1 MQFPGCALAFLTE
14 TDKRGRGFP
23 PPLCGKQKKICS
35 AEKTV
40 EKLHCR
46 AYNDPYSQQML
57 AGNRAVHSCPA
68 AHRRSN
74 TLRGLKGE
82 TGTVSGWHSGE
93 ARARRGGRRCNAGR
107 KPLQISQAKGQSRS
121 GGIREDGRLIPS
133 APVSICR
140 LRADLWGSVLF
151 YTVRNPVGRG
161 EDTETEREDSP

>member
-1 MQFPGCALAFLTE
+1 MQFPGRILAFLTE
-14 TDKRGRGFP
+14 TDKRGRVFP

-40 EKLHCR
+40 EKIPGR

-57 AGNRAVHSCPA
+57 AGNRAAYSCPA

-121 GGIREDGRLIPS
+121 GGIREDGRSFSS
-133 APVSICR
+133 APVSVCR
-140 LRADLWGSVLF
+140 LRADLWGSVL
-151 YTVRNPVGRG
+151 YLCCPQPGGQRRGHRNGKRG
-161 EDTETEREDSP
+161 FP